1 MSTERSDTAARIL
14 VVDDNLAI
22 HDDFR
27 RILNPPAPPAGLAAI
42 DADLGRTAEPLPVS
56 FRLSE
61 ASDGHAALAAQR
73 GAQLLGDPIG
83 VAFVDLRMPVGPD
96 GLETAE
102 LLLAADRDLQVVLC
116 TAYSDHP
123 WSAITRRIG
132 ETDRVLILKKPFD
145 PIEVQQLAS
154 ALSAKWRLIRE
165 NRQHLDEINAR
176 QLQLQAIMDHAP
188 MAVVLADEQGVV
200 RLVNSAFEKA
210 VGITRDHALGQD
222 LPSLLPTE
230 LQDAARERMAGVL
243 TNGELAENERE
254 MADPADPEHP
264 RRYLLSTFPVTDER
278 GQRAVCAIATDIT
291 KRHELEDLRRQAQKM
306 DAIGRLA
313 GGIAHD
319 FNNFLTAILGYADLL
334 RTHVPN
340 DERLAG
346 YTTEITRAGQ
356 RAAGLTRQLLAFSRR
371 QVLAPHVLDLNHVVK
386 DMERLLARL
395 VGDDIALE
403 LRLQQALGSV
413 RIDPSQLEQVVMNL
427 VINARDALLTPN
439 STGRTG
445 HGPRVVIVTAD
456 VHLDDA
462 ALRPHQVNGV
472 PLNPGLYSCLAV
484 SDNGP
489 GMDSVTRTHIFEP
502 FFSTKG
508 DRERKG
514 TGLGLSTVYG
524 IVQQSGGFI
533 EVHSVV
539 GKGATFR
546 VLLPHAGEPAKPKD
560 PSGVYDRSPGGS
572 ETVLLVEDETEV
584 RLLLEQVLC
593 SAGYTVLAAEDPEV
607 ALGLAHQYGGRIDVM
622 VTDMVM
628 PMMGGNELRNAVI
641 AINPAMKVIFM
652 SGYADREQFQRSAA
666 GRHPFLQKPFKAEEL
681 LRTVRQV
688 LEGGIL
694 KKG

>member
-14 VVDDNLAI
+14 VVDDNLSI

-27 RILNPPAPPAGLAAI
+27 RILNPPPPPAGLAAI
-42 DADLGRTAEPLPVS
+42 DADLGRTAEPLPTS

-61 ASDGHAALAAQR
+61 ASDGHAAVAAQR

-102 LLLAADRDLQVVLC
+102 QLLAADRDLQVVLC

-123 WSAITRRIG
+123 WPAITKRIG

-154 ALSAKWRLIRE
+154 ALSAKWRLIRD
-165 NRQHLDEINAR
+165 NRRQMEEINAR

-188 MAVVLADEQGVV
+188 VAVVLADDQGVV
-200 RLVNSAFEKA
+200 RLVNTAFEKA
-210 VGITRDHALGQD
+210 VGVTRHQALGKN
-222 LPSLLPTE
+222 LPSLLPPE
-230 LQDAARERMAGVL
+230 LQDAARERMEGVL
-243 TNGELAENERE
+243 KNGELAVNERE
-254 MADPADPEHP
+254 LADPADPDHP
-264 RRYLLSTFPVTDER
+264 RRYLLSSFPVTDER
-278 GQRAVCAIATDIT
+278 GQRGVCAIATDIT
-291 KRHELEDLRRQAQKM
+291 KRRELEDLLRQAQKM
-306 DAIGRLA
+306 EAIGRLA

-319 FNNFLTAILGYADLL
+319 FNNLLTAILGYAELL
-334 RTHVPN
+334 RMHVPN
-340 DERLAG
+340 DERLTG
-346 YTTEITRAGQ
+346 YTAEIARAGQ

-371 QVLAPHVLDLNHVVK
+371 QVLAPQVMDLNHLVK

-413 RIDPSQLEQVVMNL
+413 RVDPSQLEQVVMNL

-439 STGRTG
+439 PTGRTG
-445 HGPRVVIVTAD
+445 PGARVSIVTAD
-456 VHLDDA
+456 VRLDEA
-462 ALRPHQVNGV
+462 ALRPHQLNG
-472 PLNPGLYSCLAV
+472 LSLTPGLYSCLAV

-489 GMDSVTRTHIFEP
+489 GMDSATKAHIFEP
-502 FFSTKG
+502 FFTTKG
-508 DRERKG
+508 DRKG

-533 EVHSVV
+533 EVDSVV

-546 VLLPHAGEPAKPKD
+546 ILLPHAGEPAKPKD

-572 ETVLLVEDETEV
+572 ETVLLVEDEAEV
-584 RLLLEQVLC
+584 RSLLEQVLC
-593 SAGYTVLAAEDPEV
+593 NAGYTVLAAEDPEV

-628 PMMGGNELRNAVI
+628 PQMGGNELRNAVI

-652 SGYADREQFQRSAA
+652 SGYADREQLQRSAA
-666 GRHPFLQKPFKAEEL
+666 GRHPFLQKPFKTEEL
-681 LRTVRQV
+681 LRAVRQV
-688 LEGGIL
+688 LEGAR
-694 KKG
+694 